1 MSQKINAIVFSRDKA
16 AQLKLFLESI
26 NKHAPGVFDLNVIIK
41 HTSEE
46 FDRGYGMV
54 VNNPAF
60 KDFNFVMEEEAFKD
74 QVLALMKTEHDYTCF
89 FLDDDLIYKDINLDD
104 ITGQLEADEDVVCFS
119 LRLGENV
126 TKCYTLDADN
136 VQHDMQYGD
145 NTMKWDWSLHYLD
158 FGYPFSVNGHIFRRK
173 DIYKL
178 VRKTKFTNIEEM
190 EMGLF
195 DFAETFPR
203 NLMTSYK
210 ESALVNVPIGRVQM
224 SVENEMTMTLKDVQA
239 RKARAKMNEQ
249 LIAGDCPEFDDI
261 DFLNIEGCHQELD
274 LGFMLDSGKG
284 ALDAIAAKKHGKL
297 YDELTEEEQESIKNS
312 IDKIEEILKEK
323 ENEQQD

>member
-1 MSQKINAIVFSRDKA
+1 MSKKVNAIVFSRDKA
-16 AQLKLFLESI
+16 AQLKLFLESV
-26 NKHAPGVFDLNVIIK
+26 NKHAPGVFDLNIIVK
-41 HTSEE
+41 HTSED

-60 KDFNFVMEEEAFKD
+60 KDFNFISEEDAFKD
-74 QVLALMKTEHDYTCF
+74 QVLELIKTEHDYVCF
-89 FLDDDLIYKDINLDD
+89 FLDDDLIYNDISLDD

-126 TKCYTLDADN
+126 TKCYTIGADN
-136 VQHDMQYGD
+136 VRHDMQYDGD
-145 NTMKWDWSLHYLD
+145 IMKWDWSLHYLD

-178 VRKTKFTNIEEM
+178 VRKSKFRNVEEM
-190 EMGLF
+190 EMSLF

-210 ESALVNVPIGRVQM
+210 ESALVNVPFGRVQM
-224 SVENEMTMTLKDVQA
+224 SVENEMTMTLKEVQA
-239 RKARAKMNEQ
+239 RKARTRMNDQ
-249 LIAGDCPEFDDI
+249 LVNGECPDFDSI

-274 LGFMLDSGKG
+274 LGFVMDVGKG
-284 ALDAIAAKKHGKL
+284 NYDALAAKKFDKL
-297 YDELTEEEQESIKNS
+297 YDDLSEKEQEEIEK
-312 IDKIEEILKEK
+312 ILGAVDEITEKIED
-323 ENEQQD
+323 NEG